1 MTPPKRPFITGRPLP
16 TTSLPKA
23 ALASRRAAD
32 VKIAPAA
39 KVATPAKV
47 AAPAKIAAPVKVA
60 SPPANGH
67 AAASP
72 RPHVARIGKQR
83 SKKRWAILAA
93 IMLLLGVGIAFAMG
107 FLGPHKSMAELREKL
122 KDPTLSEDDR
132 RAVWQQMRQQRGA
145 GDFGARRD
153 FGGRRGGGDDRVK
166 KFFAMS
172 PADQLKEL
180 DKDIDEML
188 KRAAKDGQNGNNP
201 AANGNGGG
209 NGRGGGGGRDPN
221 QANAGRNRMLS
232 SIPADSR
239 ANRTINREM
248 RQAYNEMLQ
257 GRANQRGVSVPPG
270 RGRGG

>member
-1 MTPPKRPFITGRPLP
+1 MP
-16 TTSLPKA
+16 
-23 ALASRRAAD
+23 
-32 VKIAPAA
+32 
-39 KVATPAKV
+39 
-47 AAPAKIAAPVKVA
+47 
-60 SPPANGH
+60 
-67 AAASP
+67 
-72 RPHVARIGKQR
+72 KQR

-93 IMLLLGVGIAFAMG
+93 IMLLLGAGIAYAMG
-107 FLGPHKSMAELREKL
+107 FIGPHKSMAALREKL

-145 GDFGARRD
+145 GDAGSRRD

-166 KFFAMS
+166 KFFAMA

-180 DKDIDEML
+180 DKDIDEMA

-201 AANGNGGG
+201 TANGNGGG
-209 NGRGGGGGRDPN
+209 NGRGGGGGGGRDPN

-239 ANRTINREM
+239 ANRTIGREM

-257 GRANQRGVSVPPG
+257 GRAGQRGISLPQGGGGG

>member
-23 ALASRRAAD
+23 ALASRRAA
-32 VKIAPAA
+32 VAKTAPVAKAA
-39 KVATPAKV
+39 SPAKV
-47 AAPAKIAAPVKVA
+47 AAPASIAAPAKLA
-60 SPPANGH
+60 SPAANGQS
-67 AAASP
+67 APSA
-72 RPHVARIGKQR
+72 RPHVSRMPKQR

-93 IMLLLGVGIAFAMG
+93 IMLLLGAGIAYAMG
-107 FLGPHKSMAELREKL
+107 FLGPHKSLADLREKL
-122 KDPTLSEDDR
+122 KDPNISEDDR
-132 RAVWQQMRQQRGA
+132 RAVWQQMRQQRGS
-145 GDFGARRD
+145 GDLASRRD

-180 DKDIDEML
+180 DKDIDEMM
-188 KRAAKDGQNGNNP
+188 KRAAKDGQNGNTP
-201 AANGNGGG
+201 NGNGGG

-239 ANRTINREM
+239 ANRTIGREM